1 MNTTSSRRTSAVT
14 RVLSDTTVAVRIGWN
29 WKTYSVDPQL
39 PDRLPTPERAMGH
52 VRTVLV
58 TDDLVTEIE
67 IDGRQYATRLQS

>member
-39 PDRLPTPERAMGH
+39 PDGLPTPERAMGY

-58 TDDLVTEIE
+58 TDDRVTEIE
-67 IDGRQYATRLQS
+67 INGHHYATRLQS

>member
-39 PDRLPTPERAMGH
+39 PDGLPTPERAMDY

-58 TDDLVTEIE
+58 TDDRVTEIE
-67 IDGRQYATRLQS
+67 INGHHYATSLLS

>member
-14 RVLSDTTVAVRIGWN
+14 RVLSNTTVAVRIGWN

-39 PDRLPTPERAMGH
+39 PDGLPAPERAMGH

-67 IDGRQYATRLQS
+67 INGHHYATSLLS

>member
-1 MNTTSSRRTSAVT
+1 MNTTSSRCTSAVT

-29 WKTYSVDPQL
+29 WTTYSVDRQL

-58 TDDLVTEIE
+58 TDGLVTEIGLN
-67 IDGRQYATRLQS
+67 GRQYATRLQS